1 MVVGEEGSLN
11 QTFDP
16 YKGDYTAFVEHGTA
30 LFTVNPVAN
39 AVGDGAIIAYSSLD
53 SQPGTGGHEFPSGTT
68 LTITVTAPDKRT
80 TKRYTIRVTEAAP
93 PARGCGAEGAD

>member
-1 MVVGEEGSLN
+1 MVEEDEENLN

-16 YKGDYTAFVEHGTA
+16 YKGDYTAFVDHGTA
-30 LFTVNPVAN
+30 LFTVAPVAN
-39 AVGDGAIIAYSSLD
+39 AEDDGATIAYSSLD
-53 SQPGTGGHEFPSGTT
+53 SQPDPNDGGHEFPSGTT

-93 PARGCGAEGAD
+93 PAAGCDA